1 MLGTLDFTVSE
12 HWAPFN
18 FPWST
23 ALHRILSKD
32 LQVRVFCQNW
42 KFLKCPH
49 WWPTTTALQSTL
61 FKTDTIATI
70 RESSAVKKMLGT
82 DVGFSFRE
90 MSVLQVCLWR
100 DWTVLPTNSS
110 DCLLGE
116 RFKVKMGLPEWYTND
131 AVAQYLVQWV
141 IFPFLSVRTEYLA
154 LLVSLQWQIQG
165 RGPGKPPPYF

>member
-42 KFLKCPH
+42 KFLKRPH
-49 WWPTTTALQSTL
+49 WWSTTTALQSTL

-82 DVGFSFRE
+82 DVRFSFRE